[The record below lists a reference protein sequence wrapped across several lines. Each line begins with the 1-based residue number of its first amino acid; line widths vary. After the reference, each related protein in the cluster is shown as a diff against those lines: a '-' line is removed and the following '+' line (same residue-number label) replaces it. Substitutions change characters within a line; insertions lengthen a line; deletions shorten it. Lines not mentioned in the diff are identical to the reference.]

1 MSVGRARL
9 RAVLFDLD
17 GTLIDWSQ
25 SRDEEARARHIR
37 DVMAGLL
44 DALAA
49 RGLRTPPPEAVAEEY
64 RRRIVQ
70 GWERARDD
78 LRPPHLG
85 DVLVEALRA
94 AGMDVAALERD
105 ALLEAFPWSAVPG
118 VTCFPDA
125 PPALQTLL
133 AHGVKIGLVT
143 NSSHPMWL
151 RDRELKGF
159 GLLHLI
165 PHCRL
170 SAADLGRMKP
180 HPQIF
185 QAALDC
191 LGAEAHE
198 AVFVGDNPAAD
209 IVGAQKAGMRAV
221 LRSGRHEREAPPG
234 LVEPDYRLDTLAELP
249 PQLDNWFPG
258 WR

>member
-1 MSVGRARL
+1 MARL

-17 GTLIDWSQ
+17 GTLIDWSR
-25 SRDEEARARHIR
+25 SRDEEARARHICG
-37 DVMAGLL
+37 VMAGLL
-44 DALAA
+44 KALAA
-49 RGLRTPPPEAVAEEY
+49 RGLRAPAPEAVAQEY
-64 RRRIVQ
+64 RRRIRQ
-70 GWERARDD
+70 GWIRARED

-85 DVLVEALRA
+85 DVLVESLKAT
-94 AGMDVAALERD
+94 GMDIAAPERD
-105 ALLEAFPWSAVPG
+105 DLLEIFPWSAVPG
-118 VTCFPDA
+118 VICFPDA

-133 AHGVKIGLVT
+133 AQGVKIGLVT

-151 RDRELKGF
+151 RDRELEGF

-185 QAALDC
+185 RAALERV
-191 LGAEAHE
+191 GAAAHE
-198 AVFVGDNPAAD
+198 AVFVGDNPALDVA
-209 IVGAQKAGMRAV
+209 GAQAVGMRAV

-234 LVEPDYRLDTLAELP
+234 LVAPDFRLDSLAELP
-249 PQLDNWFPG
+249 AALDGWFPG